1 MSTKRIIIL
10 GGGFGGVK
18 CAETLRD
25 ELPLGHT
32 GNVGGMYRLSRRVL
46 LAREDKTFQDALVTS
61 MRIPWVETKG
71 HDDLGRYQEL
81 AEVAAPI
88 RLARRRRRPNALGNQ
103 RVEIER
109 RWTR

>member
-1 MSTKRIIIL
+1 MTINKGKLVLR
-10 GGGFGGVK
+10 GVNLVTV
-18 CAETLRD
+18 CFTDRRRD
-25 ELPLGHT
+25 DE
-32 GNVGGMYRLSRRVL
+32 
-46 LAREDKTFQDALVTS
+46 TFQDALVSS
-61 MRIPWVETKG
+61 MRIPRVETKG